1 MKKYRIPIVVL
12 AVLAAFSLQT
22 CKHCNDPTNPDC
34 ANYDPC
40 WDQTQADAS
49 FTIYEVLQEM
59 PIQRL
64 NGFTG
69 EDAATDTII
78 NWNTARFKADF
89 EAEYYEWRVGDDPR
103 VWNTREFTLKF
114 RSIPTYFPVEVSLK
128 VYKPTNRSCFPN
140 SNDTAEFRRSIVT
153 VPQDSSLM
161 INRFEGYLESDP
173 NRLNFFELEPEQH
186 SSGRES
192 FRLKGIFPKC
202 SLNLEEGPSTYAF
215 GYRSVFISTR
225 GIGVG
230 CCFHLSGYGVLSNNN
245 RFEMEVGMLPFNP
258 SDSCSSSLLNDPYLN
273 DVFTETN
280 Q

>member
-1 MKKYRIPIVVL
+1 MKKFRIPFLVFT
-12 AVLAAFSLQT
+12 VLAAFSLQT

-49 FTIYEVLQEM
+49 FTIYEVLPMM
-59 PIQRL
+59 PDQPL
-64 NGFTG
+64 DGYTG

-89 EAEYYEWRVGDDPR
+89 EAEYYEWRVGEDPR

-161 INRFEGYLESDP
+161 IKRFEGYLESDP

-192 FRLKGIFPKC
+192 FRISGINNC
-202 SLNLEEGPSTYAF
+202 SWNLEEGPVSYAI
-215 GYRSVFISTR
+215 GYRSLYAST
-225 GIGVG
+225 GAIGVG
-230 CCFHLSGYGVLSNNN
+230 CCLGLSGYGVIDRTTDQLTMS
-245 RFEMEVGMLPFNP
+245 VSTHPP
-258 SDSCSSSLLNDPYLN
+258 SSTDSCSWDGLYPPYIL
-273 DVFTETN
+273 DTFI
-280 Q
+280 QIID

>member
-128 VYKPTNRSCFPN
+128 VYKPTNKSCFPN

-153 VPQDSSLM
+153 VPRDSSLM

-173 NRLNFFELEPEQH
+173 NTLNFFELEPEQH
-186 SSGRES
+186 SSGREGY
-192 FRLKGIFPKC
+192 RVRGINQC
-202 SLNLEEGPSTYAF
+202 SLNLEVGATYAI
-215 GYRSVFISTR
+215 GYRSAFISTR
-225 GIGVG
+225 AIGVG
-230 CCFHLSGYGVLSNNN
+230 CCLGLSGYGVIDRTTNQLTMSVST
-245 RFEMEVGMLPFNP
+245 FPP
-258 SDSCSSSLLNDPYLN
+258 SATDTCFWDGFYPPNILDT
-273 DVFTETN
+273 FTEIID
-280 Q
+280 